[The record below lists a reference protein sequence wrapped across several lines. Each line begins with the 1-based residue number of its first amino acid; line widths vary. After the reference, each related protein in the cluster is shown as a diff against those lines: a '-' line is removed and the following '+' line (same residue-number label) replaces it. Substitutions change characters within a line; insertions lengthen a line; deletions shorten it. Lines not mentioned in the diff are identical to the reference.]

1 MMNTFGLRWFAAM
14 FLFAAAMP
22 AAAFAQQ
29 EDQMEKAPENFRVKF
44 ETSKGDFVI
53 EVNRSWSPNG
63 ADHFYQLVK
72 SGFYEGARFFRVV
85 PGFMVQFGIA
95 GDPQVQAKWRDKTIQ
110 DDRVTQSN
118 KKGYVTFAK
127 TGQPNSRSTQ
137 IFINYADNSFL
148 DNQGFS
154 PFGRVVEG
162 MDVVEKINAEYRE
175 RPDQSQI
182 QRRGNEYL
190 NAEFPR
196 LDYIEKAQIVDGDR
210 AKKK

>member
-1 MMNTFGLRWFAAM
+1 MMNPFAFRRFAAL
-14 FLFAAAMP
+14 FLLAAALP
-22 AAAFAQQ
+22 VPAFAQ
-29 EDQMEKAPENFRVKF
+29 EKDTPKAPENFRVKF

-63 ADHFYQLVK
+63 ADHFYQLVRT
-72 SGFYEGARFFRVV
+72 GFYDGARFFRVV

-95 GDPQVQAKWRDKTIQ
+95 GDPEVQGKWRDKTIT

-175 RPDQSQI
+175 KPVQSQI

-196 LDYIEKAQIVDGDR
+196 LDYIEKARIVNGDD